1 MSLRNSTATCLVDKV
16 MTSCIYNGKIVL
28 HDRVAEGLRLY
39 MQDGKITALTEENLP
54 ADEMIDA
61 KGQYVSPGFID
72 MHLHGGGGEDFMDGG
87 IEPILKAAELHL
99 AHGTT
104 SLLPTS
110 LASSMGALR
119 EFLSDLRT
127 VKEQKLCRAN
137 LLGAHLEGPYFSQGQ
152 RGAQNPDYI
161 TPPKP
166 EDYLS
171 IIKDFGDVICRW
183 SYAPELEGVDEFCD
197 ALVASNIVPSLAHTE
212 ATYPEVKRAFD
223 RGCRLAT
230 HFYSGMNGV
239 TRRGAYRHLGA
250 VESAYLLDD
259 MDVEV
264 IADGHHLPA
273 DLLRLILKIKGID
286 HVALVT
292 DSMRGGGQPDG
303 ESFLGRREEAMPCVI
318 DGGVAFLLDRSC
330 FAGSVATTDQ
340 LVRTMTK
347 KVGVSVPDAIR
358 MMCENP
364 ARILGVKTKGRLE
377 VGYDADIVFFDD
389 DINVSTVFVD
399 GKRI

>member
-1 MSLRNSTATCLVDKV
+1 MK
-16 MTSCIYNGKIVL
+16 SCICNGKLVL
-28 HDRVAEGLRLY
+28 HDRIAEDLNLY
-39 MQDGKITALTEENLP
+39 IEDGKITALTTEKLP
-54 ADEMIDA
+54 VDQVIDA

-110 LASSMGALR
+110 LASSDSALR
-119 EFLSDLRT
+119 EFLSDLRA
-127 VKEQKLCRAN
+127 VKEKKLSRAN

-161 TPPKP
+161 RAPKR
-166 EDYLS
+166 EEYLP
-171 IIKDFGDVICRW
+171 IIEEFGDIIRRW
-183 SYAPELEGVDEFCD
+183 SYAPELEGADEFCED
-197 ALVASNIVPSLAHTE
+197 LVSHGIVPSIAHTE
-212 ATYPEVKRAFD
+212 ATYPEVKSSFD
-223 RGCRLAT
+223 RGCRLVT

-239 TRRGAYRHLGA
+239 TRKGAYRQLGA

-264 IADGHHLPA
+264 IADGHHLPP

-286 HVALVT
+286 HVSLVT
-292 DSMRGGGQPDG
+292 DSMRGGGQGEG
-303 ESFLGRREEAMPCVI
+303 ESFLGRREEAVPCVI
-318 DGGVAFLLDRSC
+318 DGGVAFLLDRTC

-347 KVGVSVPDAIR
+347 KVGVSLPDAIR

-364 ARILGVKTKGRLE
+364 AKILGEQSKGRLE
-377 VGYDADIVFFDD
+377 VGYDADIVIFDE
-389 DINVSTVFVD
+389 DINVKTVFV
-399 GKRI
+399 GGQMI